1 MPLYNYVCPTCG
13 PFDDWRPLSQAEAD
27 AACPGCAAPSHRS
40 VAMPF
45 LARVSRE
52 TRIAHQRNEQSAE
65 QPRVMGPEELNRL
78 GQARSHG
85 HAHGRSMYSSVLGH
99 AH

>member
-27 AACPGCAAPSHRS
+27 AACPSCATLSRRS

-45 LARVSRE
+45 LACVSRE
-52 TRIAHQRNEQSAE
+52 VRIAHQRNERSAD
-65 QPRVMGPEELNRL
+65 QPRVVGRDELHRHDH
-78 GQARSHG
+78 AHTHG
-85 HAHGRSMYSSVLGH
+85 HQHGRSMYSSVLGH
-99 AH
+99 SH